1 MGGREGVGVIV
12 CEKTQD
18 CRKHS
23 YLIPDIFVLVTFAEA
38 KVEVIRFDTLVA
50 GHQRLASLHVLRIN

>member
-1 MGGREGVGVIV
+1 MIV

-38 KVEVIRFDTLVA
+38 KVEVVRFDTLVPDQSSA
-50 GHQRLASLHVLRIN
+50 LLHVFAY

>member
-1 MGGREGVGVIV
+1 VIV

-23 YLIPDIFVLVTFAEA
+23 CLIPDIFVLVTFAEA
-38 KVEVIRFDTLVA
+38 NVEVVRFDTLVPDQSSA
-50 GHQRLASLHVLRIN
+50 PLHVFAY